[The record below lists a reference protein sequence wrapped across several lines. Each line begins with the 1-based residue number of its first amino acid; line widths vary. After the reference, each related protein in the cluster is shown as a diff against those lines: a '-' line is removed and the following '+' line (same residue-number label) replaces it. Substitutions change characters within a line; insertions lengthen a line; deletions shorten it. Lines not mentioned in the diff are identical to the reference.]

1 MKHIVSFSGGK
12 DSTAMLLMMI
22 EKGMQIDEI
31 IFCDTTVEFPQMI
44 EHVEKVEKYINRK
57 ITRLKAPFDFEYYL
71 AYIVKT
77 KGKNKGK
84 FGYGFPDHK
93 NRWCTGELKTNV
105 IRRHLKHYQHRTEY
119 LGLTLNEESRIK
131 KKKLT
136 SKVIYSFPL
145 YDWGITEKEALQYCY
160 KKGFDWG
167 GLYKKFARVSCYLCP
182 LQRIGELK
190 IIYNEFPEL
199 WENMKRLDQL
209 SYRKFRKDYSINEL
223 GKRFQGENLQMQW
236 CDNPSSEPMK

>member
-44 EHVEKVEKYINRK
+44 HHIDQVENYIGRE
-57 ITRLKAPFDFEYYL
+57 ITRLQAPYDFEHYL
-71 AYIVKT
+71 AHHIKKT
-77 KGKNKGK
+77 GKNKGK
-84 FGYGFPDHK
+84 KGYGFPDHQ
-93 NRWCTGELKTNV
+93 NRWCTGELKKNV
-105 IRRHLKHYQHRTEY
+105 IRRHLKHYKHRTEY
-119 LGLTLNEESRIK
+119 LGLAVDEERRIHK
-131 KKKLT
+131 TKST
-136 SKVIYSFPL
+136 SKVTYSFPL
-145 YDWGITEKEALQYCY
+145 YDWNVTEAEALKYCY
-160 KKGFDWG
+160 RKGFDWG
-167 GLYKKFARVSCYLCP
+167 GLYLKFARVSCYLCP

-199 WENMKRLDQL
+199 WKNMKRLDQL

-223 GKRFQGENLQMQW
+223 EKKFKGEDLQMQW
-236 CDNPSSEPMK
+236 CDNPNSELLE

>member
-31 IFCDTTVEFPQMI
+31 IYCDTSVEFPQMLDHI
-44 EHVEKVEKYINRK
+44 DQVEDYIGRK
-57 ITRLKAPFDFEYYL
+57 ITRIKAPYDFEHYL
-71 AYIVKT
+71 ANHIKT
-77 KGKNKGK
+77 KGVNKGK
-84 FGYGFPDHK
+84 KGYSWPDHK
-93 NRWCTGELKTNV
+93 NRWCTSELKTNV

-136 SKVIYSFPL
+136 SKVIYRFPL
-145 YDWGITEKEALQYCY
+145 YDWNITEAEALQYCY
-160 KKGFDWG
+160 RKGFDWG
-167 GLYKKFARVSCYLCP
+167 GLYKKFTRVSCYLCP

-190 IIYNEFPEL
+190 IICNEFPEL
-199 WENMKRLDQL
+199 WENMRRLDKL
-209 SYRKFRKDYSINEL
+209 SYRQFRKDYSIEEL
-223 GKRFQGENLQMQW
+223 GKRFKREKEQLLW
-236 CDNPSSEPMK
+236 CDGSTGELLE

>member
-31 IFCDTTVEFPQMI
+31 IFCDTSVEFPQMI
-44 EHVEKVEKYINRK
+44 HHIDQVEVYIGREIK
-57 ITRLKAPFDFEYYL
+57 RLKAPFNFEHYL
-71 AYIVKT
+71 AYHEKKT
-77 KGKNKGK
+77 GKNKGK
-84 FGYGFPDHK
+84 FGYGWPDHK
-93 NRWCTGELKTNV
+93 NRWCTGQLKTNI
-105 IRRHLKHYQHRTEY
+105 IRRHLKHYPHRTEY
-119 LGLTLNEESRIK
+119 IGIAADEHYRVYKTKSTTNV
-131 KKKLT
+131 T
-136 SKVIYSFPL
+136 YVMPL
-145 YDWGITEKEALQYCY
+145 YDWGITEKNALAYCY
-160 KKGFDWG
+160 SKGFTWG
-167 GLYKKFARVSCYLCP
+167 GLYEKFARVSCYLCP

-223 GKRFQGENLQMQW
+223 GKKFEGENLQMQW
-236 CDNPSSEPMK
+236 CDNPKSELLE

>member
-31 IFCDTTVEFPQMI
+31 IFCDTSVEFPQMI
-44 EHVEKVEKYINRK
+44 NHIDQVEDYIGRE

-71 AYIVKT
+71 AYHEKT

-84 FGYGFPDHK
+84 FGYSWPDHK
-93 NRWCTGELKTNV
+93 NRWCTGLLKTNV
-105 IRRHLKHYQHRTEY
+105 IRRHLKHYNLRTEY
-119 LGLTLNEESRIK
+119 LGLAVDEERRIDK
-131 KKKLT
+131 TKST
-136 SKVIYSFPL
+136 SKVTYSFPL
-145 YDWGITEKEALQYCY
+145 KDWNITEAEALQYCN
-160 KKGFDWG
+160 KLGFDWG

-182 LQRIGELK
+182 LQRISELK

-209 SYRKFRKDYSINEL
+209 SYRKFRRDYSMDEL
-223 GKRFQGENLQMQW
+223 EKKFQGENLQMQW
-236 CDNPSSEPMK
+236 CDNPNSELLG